1 MVNTFDFTT
10 IDTQINS
17 IGYLI
22 ETFINLLAIVFNN
35 FIFILMF
42 CFCIGFI
49 WAIIRIFDFERYA
62 QNGVK
67 RK

>member
-1 MVNTFDFTT
+1 MVTTFDFTT
-10 IDTQINS
+10 IDMQLNS

-22 ETFINLLAIVFNN
+22 EVFINLLAIVFNN

-42 CFCIGFI
+42 IFAISFI

-62 QNGVK
+62 KDGVK
-67 RK
+67 RR